1 MTRIPNTTTVASYAY
16 TVKANGSVIGTVQG
30 FNPSANRNLERVREI
45 LNEIDDVVE
54 NGPDYIGIII
64 NPSHRDFE
72 VPFGISRFIMS
83 SPHHLAIQAND
94 DPPLDFSQIVITS
107 IVIKYPV
114 GNTQEL
120 INAKPITAMF

>member
-1 MTRIPNTTTVASYAY
+1 
-16 TVKANGSVIGTVQG
+16 
-30 FNPSANRNLERVREI
+30 
-45 LNEIDDVVE
+45 
-54 NGPDYIGIII
+54 
-64 NPSHRDFE
+64 
-72 VPFGISRFIMS
+72 MS

-107 IVIKYPV
+107 IVIKYPD